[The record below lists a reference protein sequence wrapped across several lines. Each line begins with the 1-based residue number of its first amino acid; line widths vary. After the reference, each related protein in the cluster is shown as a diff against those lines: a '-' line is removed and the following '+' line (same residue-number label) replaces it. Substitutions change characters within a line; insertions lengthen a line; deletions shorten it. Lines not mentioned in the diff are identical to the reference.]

1 MTHTQSPDTAM
12 RPVLT
17 SSLQDDLTMEI
28 VEIARLLEQDHEF
41 EAIEK
46 AKIVCDTLDA
56 FQQDSD
62 VEEIRNFMNEATN
75 FHLAA

>member
-1 MTHTQSPDTAM
+1 MTDTRSTAADTP
-12 RPVLT
+12 PVMT

-28 VEIARLLEQDHEF
+28 VEIARLLEQDQEF
-41 EAIEK
+41 EATEK
-46 AKIVCDTLDA
+46 AKIVCETLDA
-56 FQQDSD
+56 LEQNSD